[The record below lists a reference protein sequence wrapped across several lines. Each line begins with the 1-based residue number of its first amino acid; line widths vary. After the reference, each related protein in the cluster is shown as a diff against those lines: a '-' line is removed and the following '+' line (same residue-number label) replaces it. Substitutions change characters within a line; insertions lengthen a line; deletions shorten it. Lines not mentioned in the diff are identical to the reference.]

1 MLNYFPSLKRA
12 LALLLLVALSGCNS
26 GFQDAL
32 ETTKRVFVLPEGIT
46 LTPEEISELSYAASY
61 IQLQDKPR
69 AVMVLNYDDN
79 GLLSWA
85 AGPHE
90 VIATRYG
97 RVVFTRNIQGGPEFV
112 SNLQADPIACVRKE
126 LRDTQDENV
135 DLSICSA
142 NWVRNIEIGS
152 PIQNNNQR
160 LEITG
165 HFDFQNMTRQSITLP
180 NENTYE
186 AVKLNEVL
194 TVQPGDFQV
203 ENTFWLE
210 AETGRVLKSRQ
221 WFSPEQGFITT
232 EEVKAYVGDM

>member
-1 MLNYFPSLKRA
+1 MFTYFPSLKYVLAA
-12 LALLLLVALSGCNS
+12 LALVALNGCNS

-46 LTPEEISELSYAASY
+46 LTPAEISELSYAASY

-69 AVMVLNYDDN
+69 AVMVLNFDDN
-79 GLLSWA
+79 SLLSWA

-97 RVVFTRNIQGGPEFV
+97 RLVFTRNILGGPEFV
-112 SNLQADPIACVRKE
+112 SNLQADPIACVRKT
-126 LRDTQDENV
+126 LREDDGENKQ
-135 DLSICSA
+135 LA
-142 NWVRNIEIGS
+142 NCPNTWARNMEVGS

-160 LEITG
+160 LKITG
-165 HFDFQNMTRQSITLP
+165 RFDFQSMTKQSIILP
-180 NENTYE
+180 NESTYE
-186 AVKLNEVL
+186 TLKLTEAL
-194 TVQPGDFQV
+194 TVQPGNIRV

-210 AETGRVLKSRQ
+210 IETGRVLKSRQ
-221 WFSPEQGFITT
+221 WFSPDLGFITT